1 LLSDTPR
8 LQDCP
13 GVPPPYYDPYDA
25 EIDADPYPVWKR
37 LRDEAPLY
45 YNERYD
51 FYALTRFAD
60 VLQASLEWQTYS
72 SARGTVLE
80 MIDTDAPDAASA
92 MADAGLG
99 MMIFLDPPDHDDL
112 RRIVSRAF
120 TPRRVRTL
128 EARARDLCAEFLD
141 PERDGNGFDYVEV
154 LAAKIP
160 TMVIGALLG
169 IPDADQDMLRKWI
182 DAMMRLDDGD
192 PAIAQ
197 EKLEAV
203 GSIGPYIEQLVED
216 RRRAP
221 RDDLLSEL
229 LAADLERSDGSRR
242 KLDHREVTAFFTLLE
257 FAGSETTA
265 RLLGWMAVLLARHP
279 EQRATLVARPD
290 VIPNA
295 VEELLRYEPPS
306 PIQARFVTHDTEW
319 YGQKLPARSK
329 IALLTGAAGRD
340 EREFANPD
348 TFDVTRT
355 FDRHVSLG
363 FGVHYCLGAHLAR
376 LEARVAIEETL
387 ARFPTWDVDE
397 AEVELVHTS
406 TVRGPVHVPVRV

>member
-1 LLSDTPR
+1 LLSDAPQ
-8 LQDCP
+8 LQDCA

-60 VLQASLEWQTYS
+60 VLEASLEWQTYS

-80 MIDTDAPDAASA
+80 MIDTAAPDAESA
-92 MADAGLG
+92 LADAGLG
-99 MMIFLDPPDHDDL
+99 MIIFLDPPDHDDL

-128 EARARDLCAEFLD
+128 ETRARELCAAFLD
-141 PERDGNGFDYVEV
+141 PERDGDGFDYVEV

-169 IPDADQDMLRKWI
+169 IPDEDQDMLRKWI

-192 PAIAQ
+192 PKIAG

-203 GSIGPYIEQLVED
+203 GNIGPYIEQLVD
-216 RRRAP
+216 QRRRTP
-221 RDDLLSEL
+221 KDDLLSEM

-265 RLLGWMAVLLARHP
+265 RLLGWMAVLFARHP
-279 EQRATLVARPD
+279 EQRALLVRD
-290 VIPNA
+290 QSLIPNA

-306 PIQARFVTHDTEW
+306 PIQARFVTRDAEW

-329 IALLTGAAGRD
+329 VALLTGAAGRD
-340 EREFANPD
+340 EREYPDPD
-348 TFDVTRT
+348 TFDVTRS

-397 AEVELVHTS
+397 SEVELVHTS
-406 TVRGPVHVPVRV
+406 TVRGPAHVPIRF